1 MELTHLIG
9 QTLDEKYLIESEL
22 GRGGMGAVYLAMHV
36 GTDRPVA
43 LKVIAPQ
50 FMEHAEFVERFRREA
65 RAAGRLRH
73 PNVVDVTDF
82 GFARVGQERVAY
94 LVMEYLDGCTLAE
107 VLAEESRLPLEWVVD
122 ILEQTCSALDEAHR
136 QGIIHRDLKPDNIWL
151 EPNHRGG
158 YTVKVLDF
166 GIAKLADSAE
176 IASAQAANVSTS
188 ASASS
193 IALAQELPTLIT
205 NARVADEKAMS
216 AAADSS
222 SSHTAKEAARET
234 ELTESDTL
242 ALPNASAGVDLSEAA
257 TQIQQSASETDR
269 TRILEHRTTGD
280 QQRAL
285 STASTDGLTRVGA
298 TLGTPFYMSPE
309 QWRGETL
316 DTRADI
322 YSLGVIAYQMLSGQ
336 TPFKGDFATVRRQ
349 HQEEPPPPLKEKR
362 VPKKVEQAVMSA
374 LSKSPDERPAN
385 AGAFASALRANSEGA
400 AILLRRAIALYS
412 EHLPVFLRLVLLV
425 YIPLFIVNV
434 LQLSFNI
441 AEARG
446 LVSKNAALI
455 TGSILLS
462 LLQVL
467 CAFVTAAV
475 VIGITTRLVT
485 QLLAAPL
492 RPIQLRTAFAA
503 LRKRLKPF
511 FGTTLM
517 VSLLTMIGMILLV
530 IPGLYMMVH
539 YSMVTPTVMME
550 DTKGRAALRRSKTLV
565 KRSRRTVIF
574 IVFIQFFMPI
584 MSAGVLAFLVI
595 SLIKMLH
602 LQGGQAHL
610 FGNIYQIVSFPI
622 NALILSFSAV
632 ITALLYLKTRQAG
645 GETLTE
651 ALGQFEDEELPRRN
665 WQLRMRERLHT
676 TVRQTRHTT

>member
-43 LKVIAPQ
+43 LKVIAPE
-50 FMEHAEFVERFRREA
+50 FMKHAEFVERFRREA

-166 GIAKLADSAE
+166 GIAKLADSTETATTE
-176 IASAQAANVSTS
+176 AANVSTS

-205 NARVADEKAMS
+205 NARVADEKALS

-222 SSHTAKEAARET
+222 SSHMAKEAARET
-234 ELTESDTL
+234 ELTEPDTL

-269 TRILEHRTTGD
+269 TRIFEHSATGD
-280 QQRAL
+280 PQR
-285 STASTDGLTRVGA
+285 TASTDGLTRVGA

-475 VIGITTRLVT
+475 VLGITTRLVT

-665 WQLRMRERLHT
+665 WQLRMRERLQT